1 MLVFP
6 CIWFLLIRI
15 VSAMRTR
22 MWLEDGKLYLHYSS
36 GFVFHTIVAP
46 ATNIASIQV
55 TRTKTGK
62 KCGLCNVFFY
72 LQGKTM
78 HRHKLTGVSESV
90 WQQILA
96 ELEQMKN
103 L

>member
-1 MLVFP
+1 
-6 CIWFLLIRI
+6 
-15 VSAMRTR
+15 MRTR

-72 LQGKTM
+72 LQGKTR